1 LTPYVK
7 IVATI
12 DPQNQNDSDS
22 NHKLK
27 KLFFSIYKE
36 VEEITENWVKQFNE
50 ERPHESLGNLT
61 PKEYL
66 AVNQ

>member
-1 LTPYVK
+1 M
-7 IVATI
+7 ATI

-36 VEEITENWVKQFNE
+36 VEEIMENWVKQFNE
-50 ERPHESLGNLT
+50 
-61 PKEYL
+61 
-66 AVNQ
+66 